1 MTNCLKFFNRQVK
14 YSICEGKL
22 YSFLIRYYDRLGE
35 GTSEKDCCRY
45 M

>member
-1 MTNCLKFFNRQVK
+1 MTNCLKFFSRQVK

-22 YSFLIRYYDRLGE
+22 NNFLIRYHYRLGE